1 MGKYRL
7 LFLFVIFIY
16 YSANHKSSGK
26 QLVYSLFQDYL
37 LTFTHLGTK
46 PNRLVLT
53 DAVYCKELR
62 HLPLQEII
70 INHYPE
76 SAVNVELIRSFIRKQ
91 DINRAMQAV
100 LLLPTT
106 EAEGNAT
113 HKNKV
118 ISSLIL
124 LLLKIQTKS
133 YIHYKESLLLH
144 LPRFQDPVV
153 QAVINS
159 IICFIEQTPCEQE
172 FLPSNEASYDL
183 LMRQLPYEN
192 TVKLIV
198 SQHQRRDTQE
208 TSLVDCLAL
217 VDALKLDTQVLCQYI
232 KSISLT
238 HSSTHTHVGNEDI
251 FALRVLEDIQA
262 AASSDEASPEYE
274 LLRGYLLGHPPS
286 NERNSYMRSLG
297 GLRRYSSWRS
307 HQQNPVLQRILQQNI
322 AKKPHLLLSRLS
334 AYCARNST
342 VVVLGDGDFSFTTS
356 LLTSWPTA
364 SPRPHIIT
372 TTISEEEE
380 FAGRYVNASLNI
392 HRIVTHHSAKILY
405 GVDVTKAVPT
415 ATSDRVLYL
424 FNFPYADTTRVSSF
438 DTVWMR
444 SGRHI
449 ELLTQ
454 CLRNIYKESM
464 SRDVTVFITLTGEQL
479 YSWQVGH
486 VLQET
491 SYELVDAVPFNAT
504 EWCGYERTRSNINS
518 KFPLVSSW
526 TLIMRPH
533 TSQ

>member
-1 MGKYRL
+1 
-7 LFLFVIFIY
+7 
-16 YSANHKSSGK
+16 
-26 QLVYSLFQDYL
+26 
-37 LTFTHLGTK
+37 
-46 PNRLVLT
+46 
-53 DAVYCKELR
+53 
-62 HLPLQEII
+62 
-70 INHYPE
+70 
-76 SAVNVELIRSFIRKQ
+76 
-91 DINRAMQAV
+91 MQAV

-106 EAEGNAT
+106 EAEGYTT

-159 IICFIEQTPCEQE
+159 IICFIDQTPCEKE

-208 TSLVDCLAL
+208 TSVVDCLAL
-217 VDALKLDTQVLCQYI
+217 VDALKLDTKMLCQYI
-232 KSISLT
+232 RSISLT
-238 HSSTHTHVGNEDI
+238 HSLTHTHMDNECI
-251 FALRVLEDIQA
+251 FALRVLKDIQA
-262 AASSDEASPEYE
+262 IASSDASIEASSDEASPEYE
-274 LLRGYLLGHPPS
+274 LLRGYLLGHPSS
-286 NERNSYMRSLG
+286 NEMNSYMKSLG

-334 AYCARNST
+334 TYCARNST

-364 SPRPHIIT
+364 SSRPHIIT

-380 FAGRYVNASLNI
+380 FAGKYINASLNI
-392 HRIVTHHSAKILY
+392 HRIITQSAKILY

-415 ATSDRVLYL
+415 AASDRVLYL

-438 DTVWMR
+438 DTVWMH

-533 TSQ
+533 PSQ